1 VNGIKYLTYVSFLA
15 VLAKVL
21 LKEVDM
27 ATATTLGICALF
39 CLFQHALLIW
49 DKTIKPRT
57 PGIDLSPIQKQIE
70 AALAEARKACLEVER
85 QRDEQAKVHKLAE
98 ETQKL
103 LSQVNLGMGFRP
115 FKKREQA

>member
-1 VNGIKYLTYVSFLA
+1 MSGIKYLTYVSFLA

-21 LKEVDM
+21 VKEVDM

-39 CLFQHALLIW
+39 CLLQHALLIW
-49 DKTIKPRT
+49 GETLKPKSA
-57 PGIDLSPIQKQIE
+57 GVDLGPIQKKLDDCMSE
-70 AALAEARKACLEVER
+70 CRKAVLEVER
-85 QRDEQAKVHKLAE
+85 QRDEQAKVHKIAD